1 MTSQSED
8 TLYSSLIDV
17 DALEQV
23 ARIGLDEACI
33 PTPAMRPVV
42 AWALDYYFRTNQT
55 QAPSRDAL
63 MESWGQV
70 IEDAEVEIAEVDVQI
85 DDIQWAI
92 KSLKAHYAMWKFQQ
106 WQKDAAEKI
115 ASSTLDERVASLETV
130 THDLV
135 QVTLSLR
142 DLTTEVEG
150 VDGYRQSLNDYLKR
164 EKEALTSR
172 GITFGIPEIDQFTY
186 GIHEGELAV
195 MAAGPKTGKSVVF
208 AFILLNEWK
217 AGRRTTL
224 FTLENSVKMTYD
236 RLVCMQLGIDHDLY
250 RRGQCLPEDVERI
263 EIFLRERGDEMKDL
277 VRVVQPQKGQRTVQW
292 LTRSARTTRSHGLLI
307 DQLTFLEASHRS
319 LRGPEKITD
328 IMHDLKTEIS
338 TGANPIPCML
348 AHQINREGM
357 REAKKNGWLEM
368 YMLAEG
374 SEVERTADWVFG
386 LYASPDERKA
396 QMIKWQT
403 MATRRGSSNKNFR
416 MAWRPWVNQV
426 EALGEIEAPS

>member
-1 MTSQSED
+1 
-8 TLYSSLIDV
+8 
-17 DALEQV
+17 
-23 ARIGLDEACI
+23 
-33 PTPAMRPVV
+33 
-42 AWALDYYFRTNQT
+42 
-55 QAPSRDAL
+55 

-70 IEDAEVEIAEVDVQI
+70 IEDAEVEVAEVDIQI

-92 KSLKAHYAMWKFQQ
+92 KALKAHYAMWKFQQ
-106 WQKDAAEKI
+106 WQKESAEKI
-115 ASSTLDERVASLETV
+115 ASSVLDERVSSLEIV

-150 VDGYRQSLNDYLKR
+150 MDGFRQALNDYRKR
-164 EKEALTSR
+164 EAEALNSR
-172 GITFGIPEIDQFTY
+172 GITFGIQEIDDFTY

-195 MAAGPKTGKSVVF
+195 VAAGPKTGKSVTF
-208 AFILLNEWK
+208 AYILLNEWK
-217 AGRRTTL
+217 RGRRVTL

-236 RLVCMQLGIDHDLY
+236 RLVCMLLGVDHDQF
-250 RRGQCLPEDVERI
+250 RRGLCQPDEVERI
-263 EIFLRERGDEMKDL
+263 EIFLRERDEELKDL
-277 VRVVQPQKGQRTVQW
+277 IRVVQPQKGQRTVQW
-292 LTRSARTTRSHGLLI
+292 LTRHARTTRSDSLLI

-319 LRGPEKITD
+319 LRGPDKITD

-338 TGANPIPCML
+338 TGSNPIPCML

-357 REAKKNGWLEM
+357 REAKKGGWLEM
-368 YMLAEG
+368 HMLAEG

-403 MATRRGSSNKNFR
+403 LATRRGSSNKNWR

-426 EALGEIEAPS
+426 EALGEIEAPA